1 MGGKIWKC
9 FLRKDWTENQR
20 RELLLNLCDILF
32 IEKVDSEKII
42 SALQNK
48 KFKDMEDCLQYECAA
63 SVLADYI
70 ITRNMKDF
78 SNSTV
83 AAIIP
88 EKFLL
93 LMGDGGQE

>member
-70 ITRNMKDF
+70 ITRNIKGFYCSVIPAILPEDF
-78 SNSTV
+78 LN
-83 AAIIP
+83 
-88 EKFLL
+88 L
-93 LMGDGGQE
+93 LMS